1 MSAAKTVL
9 IVDDDYEL
17 VEGLRLVLERQ
28 GFRVLRASNGQ
39 EGKAVIYNQ
48 RPDLVILDM
57 MMPRMGGY
65 PVLEHFKGKPYAP
78 PIIMITANEGSRHKA
93 YAEYLGVIDYIRKPF
108 AMERLLEAV
117 DRGLRGEGPRPP
129 EEGKKQP

>member
-1 MSAAKTVL
+1 
-9 IVDDDYEL
+9 YEL

-28 GFRVLRASNGQ
+28 GFRVLRASNGH
-39 EGKAVIYNQ
+39 EGKAAVYNQ

-65 PVLEHFKGKPYAP
+65 PVLEHFKGKPDAP

-93 YAEYLGVIDYIRKPF
+93 YAEYLGVLDYTRKPL
-108 AMERLLEAV
+108 AMERLLESV
-117 DRGLRGEGPRPP
+117 EKGLAAAKEKIDTDTKADY
-129 EEGKKQP
+129 ET